1 MFLDAIRS
9 AVPKREAQGAAAWGT
24 WSEADACCP
33 ESWRYMTAESRFNV
47 VWCSR
52 RAGKTASKVR
62 KHARRGMLKPNS
74 RWLYITMIRDNAWKY
89 YWEQLKRV
97 LTEKRVRF
105 DSNEA
110 RMMLTL
116 ENGAFFQATSADDIA
131 DVGKKKGDEWDG
143 VGVDEAQDFPVKVL
157 STLID
162 VAIFPSLGNRGGFLD
177 ISGTPPPVQHGYF
190 YDLIKSKRFTE
201 FRWTMFDNKF
211 YPNAQEEYELA
222 LSTRGLTPDHPIVR
236 SEYFGELVTNP
247 EALVWEY
254 DPQRNHMDEVDTSDR
269 GAWRFTMGIDLGFQ
283 DRDAIVV
290 LGWRKDDPEKR
301 LFVVEQW
308 QQNHLDV
315 DQLSAVVLP
324 LYHKW
329 KPVHVVG
336 DHGGHGAVKVL
347 ETIANRLGIIMGR
360 KPGDLLVSIGLV
372 NDDFRAGRL
381 KVPPGSPVATDARLE
396 TWDQASTKKEV
407 DKGGYHSDIMAALR
421 YAHEG
426 ARHYQAKAPKPEPTR
441 EEKRIQ
447 WENKKRQQMLNPW
460 GL

>member
-9 AVPKREAQGAAAWGT
+9 AVPKREAQGAAAWLPIT
-24 WSEADACCP
+24 EEDSFPKQWSYITAD
-33 ESWRYMTAESRFNV
+33 SRFNV

-52 RAGKTASKVR
+52 RAGKSRGIVR
-62 KHARRGMLKPNS
+62 RCARLAVQKPKS
-74 RWLYITMIRDNAWKY
+74 RWLYVTLVRDNAFKY
-89 YWEQLKRV
+89 FWEPLKE
-97 LTEKRVRF
+97 LLSAKRIPYE
-105 DSNEA
+105 SNEG
-110 RMMLTL
+110 RFMLTMP
-116 ENGAFFQATSADDIA
+116 NGAFFQATSADDIG

-143 VGVDEAQDFPVKVL
+143 VFLDEAQDFAPKVI
-157 STLID
+157 SQLID
-162 VAIFPSLGNRGGFLD
+162 VAIFPSLGNRSGFLD
-177 ISGTPPPVQHGYF
+177 VLGTPPNVQHGYF

-201 FRWTMFDNKF
+201 FRWTMFDNRF

-222 LSTRGLTPDHPIVR
+222 LSTRGLTRDHPIVQ
-236 SEYFGELVTNP
+236 SEFFGELVTNP

-254 DPQRNHMDEVDTSDR
+254 DPQRNHMDEVDTSER

-283 DRDAIVV
+283 DRDAIVI

-396 TWDQASTKKEV
+396 TWDQTSTKKEV

-441 EEKRIQ
+441 EERRIA
-447 WENKKRQQMLNPW
+447 WEQKKRAQMLNPW